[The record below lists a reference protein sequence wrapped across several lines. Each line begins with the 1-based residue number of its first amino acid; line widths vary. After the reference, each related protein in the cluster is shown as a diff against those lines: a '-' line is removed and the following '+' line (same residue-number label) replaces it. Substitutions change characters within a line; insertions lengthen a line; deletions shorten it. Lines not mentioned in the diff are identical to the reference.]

1 MKRILGLGLAA
12 LLASQ
17 ILAACSFGEDLPT
30 YPLPTAAIS
39 WDPGTQT
46 TPRTAPC
53 PVTELPSVVIEWDA
67 VHRSLSLGGLKVDL
81 PFGFTGRI
89 LPSGRYQIVAPGNTV
104 VAQDGDTIKLG
115 GADTE
120 HVCRVQGVEY

>member
-12 LLASQ
+12 LLATQ

-30 YPLPTAAIS
+30 YALPTAAIS
-39 WDPGTQT
+39 WDPPTQAA
-46 TPRTAPC
+46 PRTAPC
-53 PVTELPSVVIEWDA
+53 PATELPSVVIEWDA
-67 VHRSLSLGGLKVDL
+67 VHRSLSLSGLKVDL

-120 HVCRVQGVEY
+120 HVCRVQVVEY